1 MISGFYWYTA
11 DGQILDAHQD
21 KKGAL
26 SISPTILV
34 LPGKHGV
41 SHSSLILPPEVATVW
56 ISTVSFFTPSKWR
69 VTCGSPG
76 TRVEIE
82 RLDFYDP
89 LNWQPLLL
97 GGPIARA
104 DPGHQETPKPPSL
117 SLANS
122 SRAPSLSLAN
132 SSRATCYG
140 HVSRSG
146 SPLRSGALGLAHA
159 SLLAPS
165 RLPKEAAPL
174 VGGVRVE
181 RDHNVLSRRCLRL
194 CAPDRRDTK
203 PRGAA
208 HATRA
213 SCAPPTSKASVSVE

>member
-1 MISGFYWYTA
+1 MMISGFYWYTA

-41 SHSSLILPPEVATVW
+41 SHSSLILPPEVAAVW

-165 RLPKEAAPL
+165 RLLPKKQLLWSE
-174 VGGVRVE
+174 E
-181 RDHNVLSRRCLRL
+181 
-194 CAPDRRDTK
+194 
-203 PRGAA
+203 
-208 HATRA
+208 
-213 SCAPPTSKASVSVE
+213 